1 MDFEV
6 VIIGCGPAGL
16 QAAIHAARKKV
27 SVAVVGH
34 PGKSGLNKAHVE
46 NYLGMP
52 KTDGAQLIAYGVEQ
66 AKRFGAQFFEQD
78 VLKTERKDDS
88 FLVSTDHDL
97 ELRCKALI
105 LAPGISR
112 AKLNVPGEKELLGKG
127 VSYCATCDS
136 GFFKGKKVAVIGD
149 ESTASASAILLTE
162 YASEVAWIAKH
173 PNVAEPLLNKVKQT
187 KVKVI
192 APHEPTRIVGDEV
205 VTGLELDDGS
215 RLEVDGVFI
224 ELGAKGSVELALDL
238 GLLPDPSG
246 LIKVNERM
254 ETEIPG
260 LYACGDVTGEPWQ
273 LARAVGQGCVA
284 GWNAAKY
291 VRKEG

>member
-1 MDFEV
+1 VDFEV
-6 VIIGCGPAGL
+6 VIVGSGPAGL
-16 QAAIHAARKKV
+16 QAAIHVARKKV

-34 PGKSGLNKAHVE
+34 LDKSGLNKAHIE
-46 NYLGMP
+46 NYLGLP
-52 KTDGAQLIAYGVEQ
+52 KTEGAQVLSFGAEQ

-88 FLVSTDHDL
+88 FLVTTDHDL

-105 LAPGISR
+105 LALGISR

-127 VSYCATCDS
+127 VSYCAACDS

-149 ESTASASAILLTE
+149 ESTAPASAILLAE
-162 YASEVAWIAKH
+162 YASEVAWIAKK
-173 PNVAEPLLNKVKQT
+173 PKVAEPLLDKVKQT
-187 KVKVI
+187 SVKLI
-192 APHEPTRIVGDEV
+192 TPHEPTRIIGEEV

-224 ELGAKGSVELALDL
+224 ELGAKGSVELAFDL

-246 LIKVNERM
+246 MIKVNERM
-254 ETEIPG
+254 ETEVPG
-260 LYACGDVTGEPWQ
+260 VYACGDVTGEPWQ
-273 LARAVGQGCVA
+273 LAKAVGQGCVA